1 MDNIINDDDPALIK
15 KIFWSFFKST
25 SNSTR
30 IPETMSYDKKVRSNS
45 KDVANLFNAYFS
57 DQFSHPSHYN
67 IEIGFTNN
75 PCSEQSLDE
84 KAIFDLLIR
93 INVI

>member
-15 KIFWSFFKST
+15 TNFWSFFKST

-57 DQFSHPSHYN
+57 DQFSHPSNYN